1 MIQTKMKGM
10 KGKFLKKL
18 KSVKS
23 IGYLKQDLILQ
34 ATTPD
39 GFVQNLLSKS
49 KNFKIPTQFIDPRK
63 KSDGNDIEKRKQ
75 ISGEVREVE
84 VIGVIELMK
93 GLEEEEEEFVNELVD
108 DDKENVGEKCEN
120 RVMRSNLGS
129 PLSEIGNLGFKSPDF
144 GSGSCFDP
152 DLLRVFEQAVLEVK
166 VQENERRGRVKEE
179 IEENVEENR
188 PLKARRISD
197 IENPLVEFEEKC
209 PPGGENKVILYST
222 GLRGIRKTFED
233 CASIRF
239 LLQTFRVS
247 YFERDVSMHLEFKE
261 ELWRILG
268 EKVVP
273 PKLFIKGRYIGG
285 AEIVVMLHEQGKLRQ
300 LFDGVLV
307 NGSEGVCE
315 VCVGVRFLICIVCN
329 GSRRVFVHR
338 DEKVKQCEECNEN
351 GLIICPICC

>member
-1 MIQTKMKGM
+1 MKGM

-49 KNFKIPTQFIDPRK
+49 KNFKIPTQFKDPSRK
-63 KSDGNDIEKRKQ
+63 DDDTEKRMQ
-75 ISGEVREVE
+75 ISGDVREVE
-84 VIGVIELMK
+84 GIDVNV
-93 GLEEEEEEFVNELVD
+93 EEEEEEMVINELVD
-108 DDKENVGEKCEN
+108 EDKENVGGNCEN
-120 RVMRSNLGS
+120 RVVRSNVGS
-129 PLSEIGNLGFKSPDF
+129 PLTEIGNVGFTKPDF
-144 GSGSCFDP
+144 GSGSGFDP
-152 DLLRVFEQAVLEVK
+152 DLLAVFEQTVMEVE
-166 VQENERRGRVKEE
+166 VRENERRGRIKEE
-179 IEENVEENR
+179 IEENVDENR
-188 PLKARRISD
+188 PLKARRVSD
-197 IENPLVEFEEKC
+197 IENLLIEFEEKC
-209 PPGGENKVILYST
+209 PPGGENKVILYTT

-233 CASIRF
+233 CARIRF

-285 AEIVVMLHEQGKLRQ
+285 AEMVVMLHEQGKLRR

-307 NGSEGVCE
+307 SGSDQGVCE

-338 DEKVKQCEECNEN
+338 EEKVKQCEECNEN

>member
-1 MIQTKMKGM
+1 MKGM

-39 GFVQNLLSKS
+39 GFVHNLLSKS
-49 KNFKIPTQFIDPRK
+49 KNFKIPTQFIESRK
-63 KSDGNDIEKRKQ
+63 KGDGKDSEKRKQ
-75 ISGEVREVE
+75 GEVREVE
-84 VIGVIELMK
+84 GVDVVELMK
-93 GLEEEEEEFVNELVD
+93 DFEEVEEEIMVD
-108 DDKENVGEKCEN
+108 DDKENVAGNCEK
-120 RVMRSNLGS
+120 RVVGLNVGS
-129 PLSEIGNLGFKSPDF
+129 PLLEIGNVGFKKPDF
-144 GSGSCFDP
+144 GSGSGSCFDP
-152 DLLRVFEQAVLEVK
+152 HLLAVFEQAVMEVK
-166 VQENERRGRVKEE
+166 DEENERRGRVKED
-179 IEENVEENR
+179 VEEIR

-197 IENPLVEFEEKC
+197 IENPLIEFEEKC
-209 PPGGENKVILYST
+209 PPGGENKVILYTT

-285 AEIVVMLHEQGKLRQ
+285 AEMVVMLHEQGKLRR

-307 NGSEGVCE
+307 DGLEGVCE

-329 GSRRVFVHR
+329 GSRRVFVRR
-338 DEKVKQCEECNEN
+338 DDKVKQCEECNEN
-351 GLIICPICC
+351 GLISCPICC

>member
-1 MIQTKMKGM
+1 MKGM

-39 GFVQNLLSKS
+39 GFVQNLISKS
-49 KNFKIPTQFIDPRK
+49 KNFQIPRK
-63 KSDGNDIEKRKQ
+63 KEDGNDIEKRKQ
-75 ISGEVREVE
+75 ITGEVREVE
-84 VIGVIELMK
+84 NID
-93 GLEEEEEEFVNELVD
+93 EEEDIVVNEIVD
-108 DDKENVGEKCEN
+108 EDKENAGEKREN
-120 RVMRSNLGS
+120 RAVRSNVGS
-129 PLSEIGNLGFKSPDF
+129 PLLEIGNVGFKKPDF

-152 DLLRVFEQAVLEVK
+152 NLLAVFEKAVVEVK
-166 VQENERRGRVKEE
+166 VQENERRVRIKQE
-179 IEENVEENR
+179 IEENVVENR

-197 IENPLVEFEEKC
+197 IENPLLEFEEKC
-209 PPGGENKVILYST
+209 PPGGENKVILYTT

-233 CASIRF
+233 CARIRF

-285 AEIVVMLHEQGKLRQ
+285 AEMVVMLHEQGKLRR

-307 NGSEGVCE
+307 IGSEGVCE

-338 DEKVKQCEECNEN
+338 EEKVKQCEECNEN